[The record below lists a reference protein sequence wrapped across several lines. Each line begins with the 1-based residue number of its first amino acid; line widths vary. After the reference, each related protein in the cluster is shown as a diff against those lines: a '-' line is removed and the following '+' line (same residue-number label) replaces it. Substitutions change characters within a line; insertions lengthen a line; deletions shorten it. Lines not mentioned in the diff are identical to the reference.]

1 MLRLILIAIT
11 LLLVLVG
18 GLAVALSHFY
28 GWKGLVAFPFI
39 LLLLVW
45 LGKVVIGKLLKGFF
59 LRLFSMKSGALRGA
73 SVAVHSITPVS
84 EPAHASDKSIE
95 DKDEGTD
102 DSEEDVD
109 EDGDAEKAEEA
120 PEEGESEPKEPRHYY
135 AVDLTITPL
144 EKNLQRFWEP
154 GELILTSE
162 RLKSLEDLESGEK
175 EVGTT
180 HDVEVWNGSSFGPDD
195 ECKYPGARRL
205 RVTFAV
211 KPGASKAWLHY
222 YAETLGSLEFPA
234 WAPAPVA

>member
-28 GWKGLVAFPFI
+28 GWKGLIAFPFI

-45 LGKVVIGKLLKGFF
+45 LGKVVIGKLLKGFL

-73 SVAVHSITPVS
+73 SMTVHSITPIS
-84 EPAHASDKSIE
+84 EPAQASHKSIAE
-95 DKDEGTD
+95 KDEEAD
-102 DSEEDVD
+102 DSEEDAD
-109 EDGDAEKAEEA
+109 EDEDEEETEEA
-120 PEEGESEPKEPRHYY
+120 PEEGESEPEEPRHYY
-135 AVDLTITPL
+135 AVDLTITPR
-144 EKNLQRFWEP
+144 EKNQQRFWEP

-162 RLKSLEDLESGEK
+162 RLKSLEDLENGEK
-175 EVGTT
+175 EVGTA

-195 ECKYPGARRL
+195 ECKYPGERRL

-211 KPGASKAWLHY
+211 KPGTSKAWLHY
-222 YAETLGSLEFPA
+222 YAETLGSMEFPA
-234 WAPAPVA
+234 WAPAPAA